1 MIGLCLSWCF
11 SCEMGCQMVSLVLI
25 SLAEKGN
32 SEEKGDRFRICASFQ
47 SLEGEE

>member
-11 SCEMGCQMVSLVLI
+11 SCEMGCQTVSLVLI

-32 SEEKGDRFRICASFQ
+32 SEKKGVGLVYVLHFSP
-47 SLEGEE
+47 